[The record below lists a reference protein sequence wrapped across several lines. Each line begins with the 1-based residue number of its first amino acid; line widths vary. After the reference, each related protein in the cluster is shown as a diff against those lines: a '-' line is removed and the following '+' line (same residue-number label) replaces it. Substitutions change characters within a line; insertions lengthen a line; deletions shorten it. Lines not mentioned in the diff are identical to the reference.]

1 MIEKILQD
9 LLELGNK
16 YQKRKQEEEEKR
28 KQIQQ
33 QLQSHA
39 ETAKSK
45 LKIIDK
51 TLPNAETKIHIDE
64 NKATVITNI
73 GTSPEH
79 GCAVPYQLGIVIS
92 HRNGEFLWHI
102 LGHEIKY
109 DYLKPYE
116 LLKTEKI
123 INDGKRFSLEDLEIE
138 ISKCLQN
145 YYKLCK
151 ERL

>member
-102 LGHEIKY
+102 LGCVITY
-109 DYLKPYE
+109 DPLKTYE
-116 LLKTEKI
+116 NLTTEKI
-123 INDGKRFSLEDLEIE
+123 IEKGRRFSPEHLESEILE
-138 ISKCLQN
+138 CLLE
-145 YYKLCK
+145 YYSLCK